1 MPVTKVVRVYTGADQ
16 RSHFEDLEL
25 PMSLFE
31 LGTLRSQKTAS
42 IPVTQ
47 FVFRESF
54 MDSGPDFHTP
64 PRRQFV
70 ITLWGA
76 TELTVG
82 DGSSRVFGPGD
93 ALFAEDLTGEGHR
106 TRELLGP
113 RKSLILA
120 VPDSFQLHDLLAK
133 R

>member
-1 MPVTKVVRVYTGADQ
+1 MTTTRITRVYTGADQ
-16 RSHFEDLEL
+16 QSHFEDLEL
-25 PMSLFE
+25 PMTLFE
-31 LGTLRSQKTAS
+31 LGTLRSLKTPA
-42 IPVTQ
+42 IALTQ
-47 FVFRESF
+47 FVFRECF
-54 MDSGPDFHTP
+54 LDSTPDFHCP

-70 ITLWGA
+70 ITLIGA
-76 TELTVG
+76 VEITVG

-113 RKSLILA
+113 RRSLILA
-120 VPDSFQLHDLLAK
+120 VPDSFHLHDLIGP